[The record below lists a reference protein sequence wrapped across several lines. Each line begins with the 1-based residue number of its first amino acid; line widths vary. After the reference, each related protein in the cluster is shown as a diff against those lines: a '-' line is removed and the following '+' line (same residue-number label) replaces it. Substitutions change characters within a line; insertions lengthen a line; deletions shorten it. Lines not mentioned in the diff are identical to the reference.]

1 MKMMFTVRHASLLRL
16 VRIHQNTLYFSI
28 EFNISLQ
35 MEVHSSACGTTYWL
49 KYKSYISFH
58 SRPSS
63 ASEQM
68 HRYLRCAFSETNW
81 LTVFCL
87 SLTAE
92 VFLSGAAAVVNY
104 SVSLQL
110 IAGEKRI
117 GKETKRQRERPINFL
132 CCYFCSSL

>member
-1 MKMMFTVRHASLLRL
+1 MKTMLTVWHASLLRL
-16 VRIHQNTLYFSI
+16 VRIHQNTLYSSI
-28 EFNISLQ
+28 DLNSSLQ
-35 MEVHSSACGTTYWL
+35 MEVPSSACGTIYWL
-49 KYKSYISFH
+49 KYKSYISIH
-58 SRPSS
+58 GRPSI

-110 IAGEKRI
+110 IMAGEKRI
-117 GKETKRQRERPINFL
+117 GKERKRERERDQLSLLLFL
-132 CCYFCSSL
+132 